1 MEPSEM
7 SRLTRTVFR
16 RMRLPMTEPS
26 DFQSALARHAD
37 TLGVLLANLL
47 DTRPLDGEIARPD
60 HLMAAMRHGAL
71 HVGKRLRPFLF
82 VETARLFDKTGEAV
96 KVFCVRKDA
105 DLSVEEVIAYCR
117 ANMAGY
123 KIPRTVIF
131 GPLPKTS
138 TGKIQKFVLRDRAT
152 GKPD

>member
-71 HVGKRLRPFLF
+71 NGGKRLRPFLL

-96 KVFCVRKDA
+96 MRVAAALERHGEAAGITWWYEPLPDESHSTIYHRAALSALRHLFPAPDA
-105 DLSVEEVIAYCR
+105 D
-117 ANMAGY
+117 N
-123 KIPRTVIF
+123 
-131 GPLPKTS
+131 
-138 TGKIQKFVLRDRAT
+138 
-152 GKPD
+152 